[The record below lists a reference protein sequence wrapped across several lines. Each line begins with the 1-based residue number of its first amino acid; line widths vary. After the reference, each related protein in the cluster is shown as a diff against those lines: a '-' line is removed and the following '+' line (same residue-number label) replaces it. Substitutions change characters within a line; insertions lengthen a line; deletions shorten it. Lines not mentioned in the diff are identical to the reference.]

1 MIRRTFLQT
10 VLSFS
15 GSLVAFP
22 AALLAR
28 LNQNNLSSD
37 DFITL
42 INSLKGG
49 EAQKLRFRRIN
60 KQIYISLI
68 EFSTANGLHTFTN
81 SARRK
86 TVLYLDRDKAVFTA
100 DNGFVLLNDQLYHYP
115 YEPVW
120 MEGEI
125 YVPTRV
131 LARLFDEHSAHQ
143 MVFDEGRLE
152 FIIGRKDVNIA
163 NIQITEKENGTLIH
177 ILSHKQFSEK
187 DVSFRVANDWLYVEI
202 YGGKVETES
211 ISKRMTAGVVSE
223 IQAVQFDQT
232 VSLAFK
238 LRKKIES
245 RELILSPDSNDL
257 FINLRTSQGIS
268 REDTS
273 KEELQRQKQGW
284 LVDTIVIDPGH
295 GGKDPG
301 AVGVGGLKEKDI
313 VLPVALKLGQ
323 IIQRRLPDVNIVYTR
338 DKDVFVPLW
347 QRTKIANEKNGKLFI
362 SLHCNSN
369 RSSRVNGFETYF
381 LSSEKDEKA
390 RDVVL
395 TENEVIKFESTIDQ
409 KRYEGINFVLAT
421 LAQNAFLKYSQYF
434 ASLVQK
440 ALGTKLIA
448 EGMKDRG
455 VKQGPFWVMVGAT
468 MPNILV
474 ELGFISNKYE
484 AKLLKQTSVQTK
496 MADAICDGIIK
507 YKNDFENA
515 L

>member
-1 MIRRTFLQT
+1 MIRRTFLQAI
-10 VLSFS
+10 LSL
-15 GSLVAFP
+15 GSSLFTFP
-22 AALLAR
+22 AILLAR
-28 LNQNNLSSD
+28 INPSTIHSSE
-37 DFITL
+37 FISL
-42 INSLKGG
+42 INRLKGG
-49 EAQKLRFRRIN
+49 ETQKLRYRKIN
-60 KQIYISLI
+60 NQFYISLI
-68 EFSTANGLHTFTN
+68 EFATANGLHTFTN

-115 YEPVW
+115 YEPLW

-125 YVPTRV
+125 YVPARV
-131 LARLFDEHSAHQ
+131 LARLFDEHSAQQ
-143 MVFDEGRLE
+143 MVFDEARME
-152 FIIGRKDVNIA
+152 FIIGRKDVNIV

-177 ILSHKQFSEK
+177 ILSHKKFSEK
-187 DVSFRVANDWLYVEI
+187 DVSFRMANDWLYVEI

-257 FINLRTSQGIS
+257 FINLRTIQTIS
-268 REDTS
+268 PEDST
-273 KEELQRQKQGW
+273 KEELQKQKQGW

-301 AVGVGGLKEKDI
+301 AIGVGGVKEKDI

-338 DKDVFVPLW
+338 DTDVFVPLW

-369 RSSRVNGFETYF
+369 RNSRVNGFETYF
-381 LSSEKDEKA
+381 LSAEKDEKA

-440 ALGTKLIA
+440 ALNAKLIA

-455 VKQGPFWVMVGAT
+455 VRQGPFWVMVGAT
-468 MPNILV
+468 MPNILI
-474 ELGFISNKYE
+474 ELGFISNNYE